1 VRANDLSPVPGST
14 HKRKRLGR
22 GNASGHGTYSTRG
35 VKGQQSRS
43 GRDLRIGFEGG
54 QNPLVR
60 ALSRR
65 RGFTNRFRI
74 DYEAINVGALA
85 KLPAGS
91 DVTSASLR
99 AAGIAKSAV
108 RPVKILGDGELTV
121 KLNVE
126 VEKISA
132 GARAK
137 IEAAG
142 GKAIALTPTK
152 EKKVRRT
159 PEPRAAAAP
168 ARAARAAAAAG
179 AVSEPVAEAPV
190 TEAPTVEAP
199 GAAEAPAEAAKPT
212 RRPRAPR
219 AKAAPEAVQESA
231 ASETT
236 ET

>member
-1 VRANDLSPVPGST
+1 MRANDLSPVPGSV
-14 HKRKRLGR
+14 HKKKRLGR

-35 VKGQQSRS
+35 IKGQQSRS
-43 GRDLRIGFEGG
+43 GPDLRIGFEGG

-60 ALSRR
+60 SLSRK
-65 RGFTNRFRI
+65 RGFNNRFRI

-99 AAGIAKSAV
+99 AAGIAKSAS
-108 RPVKILGDGELTV
+108 RPVKILGDGELMV

-152 EKKVRRT
+152 EKKVRQT
-159 PEPRAAAAP
+159 PT
-168 ARAARAAAAAG
+168 ARAAAPKPAAEAPA
-179 AVSEPVAEAPV
+179 AVSEPVAEAP
-190 TEAPTVEAP
+190 AVEAP
-199 GAAEAPAEAAKPT
+199 VAAEAPAEAAKPA

-219 AKAAPEAVQESA
+219 AKAAPEAGQESA